1 MGKRKASVR
10 MFAGRW
16 LDEIKAD
23 FDAQVE
29 EAIEEAITGLAAIGE
44 HAVTI
49 ARDQGSYNDITGNL
63 RSSIG
68 YVILRDGEPVL
79 QGESR
84 QYSGPKGDG
93 EDGVKVAD
101 ELLEQ
106 LRSEYPEGLV
116 LIVCAGMEYASYV
129 EDIHGLDVLT
139 SAQLDTEQQAAE
151 MVKELFTR
159 H

>member
-1 MGKRKASVR
+1 MGVKRAPVR
-10 MFAGRW
+10 IFANGW
-16 LDEIKAD
+16 LDQIKAD
-23 FDAQVE
+23 ANAQIEDAI
-29 EAIEEAITGLAAIGE
+29 AEAITGLAAIGE
-44 HAVTI
+44 HAVSI
-49 ARDQGSYNDITGNL
+49 ARDHGSYNDVTGNL

-68 YVILRDGEPVL
+68 YVILSDGEPVI

-93 EDGVKVAD
+93 EDGVKVAA

>member
-84 QYSGPKGDG
+84 QFSGPKGDG
-93 EDGVKVAD
+93 KEGVQVA
-101 ELLEQ
+101 EALLDQ
-106 LRSEYPEGLV
+106 LRSEYPSGLV
-116 LIVCAGMEYASYV
+116 LIVCAGMNYASFV
-129 EDIHGLDVLT
+129 EDVHGLDVLT